1 MATVEATFAWGFK
14 GTVAVL
20 TGVYERDFMEGTR
33 GTMAVD
39 WEERIDVRR
48 LRTERKERALDRL
61 NETELGS
68 MLLVSD
74 PNIRY
79 VTGLA
84 MTGGSGADHYTLLTE
99 DGDVVHWDTA
109 DHASNQ
115 RFNCPWLTDIRYA
128 CPGLGNVPRA
138 SGRASARGFLLDRM
152 VDGIVEAM
160 DEYGVKTE
168 PMGLDVGNRG
178 LIDAFETRNVDVRT
192 EECARVMEDARKV
205 KTKDEIECLRQVAA
219 ICEAGFQRITEE
231 TRPGRRESEVWGA
244 AVQELWRHGAQVQ
257 GGYLTS
263 GPNTWPKHQANTT
276 DRLIRPGDLVYADF
290 YNVGYLGYRSCYY
303 RTFSVG
309 QPTQA
314 QRDAYETARDNLYDV
329 LERIEP
335 GATTDEICEG
345 FPDLAGEHAEW
356 YDATEH
362 WQLTTNHWAHGLGLQ
377 LYEVPL
383 IWRGLSPDH
392 PIEIEEGM
400 TMAVETMEPAE
411 KQGVRIEE
419 MVVVRENGVELL
431 SQWPIESI
439 TSIDY

>member
-1 MATVEATFAWGFK
+1 MTF
-14 GTVAVL
+14 
-20 TGVYERDFMEGTR
+20 YERDYMEGTR
-33 GTMAVD
+33 GTQAVD
-39 WEERIDVRR
+39 WEQRIDTRR
-48 LRTERKERALDRL
+48 LREERKEKALSRL
-61 NETELGS
+61 QETDLGA

-115 RFNCPWLTDIRYA
+115 RFNCPWLHDVRYA

-138 SGRASARGFLLDRM
+138 SGSASARDFLLSKM
-152 VDGIVEAM
+152 AETVHEAM
-160 DEYGVKTE
+160 EEYGVADEKL
-168 PMGLDVGNRG
+168 GIDIGNRG
-178 LIDAFETRNVDVRT
+178 LTEAFEKRGVEVDPST
-192 EECARVMEDARKV
+192 AQAAMEDARKT
-205 KTKDEIECLRQVAA
+205 KTDDEIECLRMVAA
-219 ICEAGFQRITEE
+219 ICEAGFQTIKDTATPGMRE
-231 TRPGRRESEVWGA
+231 TEVWGE
-244 AVQELWRHGAQVQ
+244 AVRELWRHGAFVG

-276 DRLIRPGDLVYADF
+276 DRTIRPVDLVYTDF
-290 YNVGYLGYRSCYY
+290 YNIGYLGYRSCYY
-303 RTFSVG
+303 RTFSMG
-309 QPTQA
+309 EPTDKQ
-314 QRDAYETARDNLYDV
+314 QEAYETARENLYNV

-335 GATTDEICEG
+335 GATTDEIARG
-345 FPDLAGEHAEW
+345 FPDMEGEHAEF
-356 YDATEH
+356 YDADEH

-400 TMAVETMEPAE
+400 TMAVETQEPAGR
-411 KQGVRIEE
+411 QGVRVEE
-419 MVVVRENGVELL
+419 MIVVRSDGVEIL
-431 SQWPIESI
+431 SQWPVEEITVIEH
-439 TSIDY
+439 